1 MQNQFPI
8 MPFRL
13 IVPIVSYNVSFISF
27 MPSVFLYVTYA
38 SKFEFSYLG
47 LLLISV
53 SSKGGLDYDSNLYLK
68 YEFSLIAKIACDS
81 LQIFHMFQKDICCYG
96 YCQSPIHH
104 S

>member
-1 MQNQFPI
+1 
-8 MPFRL
+8 
-13 IVPIVSYNVSFISF
+13 

-47 LLLISV
+47 LLLIIAV
-53 SSKGGLDYDSNLYLK
+53 ASKGDLNYDSNLYLK
-68 YEFSLIAKIACDS
+68 YECSLIAKIACDS